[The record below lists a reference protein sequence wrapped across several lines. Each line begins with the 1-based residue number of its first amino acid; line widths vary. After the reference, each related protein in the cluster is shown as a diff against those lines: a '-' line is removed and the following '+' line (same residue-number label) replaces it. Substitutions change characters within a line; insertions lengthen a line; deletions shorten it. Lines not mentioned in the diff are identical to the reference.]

1 MFSLII
7 TLSLPLLKEFRLSSK
22 NLGSIESKKENWWIN
37 KDIEKKEN
45 NSINN
50 V

>member
-37 KDIEKKEN
+37 KDKEN